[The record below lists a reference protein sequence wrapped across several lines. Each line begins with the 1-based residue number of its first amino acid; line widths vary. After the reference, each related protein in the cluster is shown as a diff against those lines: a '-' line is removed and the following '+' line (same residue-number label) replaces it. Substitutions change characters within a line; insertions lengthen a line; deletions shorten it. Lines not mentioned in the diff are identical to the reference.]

1 MAQFGESGLF
11 GQVLRSGNGGFR
23 CGSKGATA
31 KKACKCSI
39 HCRQFE
45 AVEFTQSW
53 IVIV

>member
-1 MAQFGESGLF
+1 
-11 GQVLRSGNGGFR
+11 LRSGNGGFR

-53 IVIV
+53 IVVV